1 MRGRPHSALLPVT
14 TGLLLA
20 TLLAVAAL
28 GPAPAHADDIEGA
41 GNFEVS
47 EDPALY
53 KLRAL
58 DRIAPFE
65 DLAPLW
71 DHRDASLQANV
82 EAALARLELDD
93 DVALKH
99 LAVVLVDVT
108 EIDEPKV
115 ASVNGDVMMYAASLP
130 KIAVLLAVFEHVAQG
145 KMELDDETKE
155 LLEDMIRESSNSAT
169 TELMHR
175 VGKQNI
181 AIHCGLDPLRR
192 CNQFPPTVCERVFE
206 LLHDLDATLSRLAL
220 FVDPA
225 ITVCHL
231 RFIVIEPWR
240 LLCHCE
246 YPVQSVARSYSCA
259 TIGRT

>member
-1 MRGRPHSALLPVT
+1 MRRRPHSALLPVI
-14 TGLLLA
+14 TGILLA
-20 TLLAVAAL
+20 TFLAVAAL

-99 LAVVLVDVT
+99 LAVVLVDVMYSGPYST
-108 EIDEPKV
+108 VVKVTAGCFRPASRTAEP
-115 ASVNGDVMMYAASLP
+115 S
-130 KIAVLLAVFEHVAQG
+130 
-145 KMELDDETKE
+145 
-155 LLEDMIRESSNSAT
+155 
-169 TELMHR
+169 
-175 VGKQNI
+175 
-181 AIHCGLDPLRR
+181 
-192 CNQFPPTVCERVFE
+192 
-206 LLHDLDATLSRLAL
+206 
-220 FVDPA
+220 
-225 ITVCHL
+225 
-231 RFIVIEPWR
+231 
-240 LLCHCE
+240 
-246 YPVQSVARSYSCA
+246 
-259 TIGRT
+259 